1 MKFIIELL
9 GSPCEQFKSIGNDV
23 NAAEQ
28 WLIQQWS
35 PCFNVSHNK
44 QPTPRPPAYFPPN
57 ARLRCSRSLNK
68 LIREAERAVKYDSRL
83 CQITAPVL
91 EGYLSPNH
99 TVAAAAGLD
108 VDCQ

>member
-44 QPTPRPPAYFPPN
+44 QPTPLPPAYFPPN
-57 ARLRCSRSLNK
+57 ARLQCSRSLNK
-68 LIREAERAVKYDSRL
+68 LIREAERAVKYDQSR
-83 CQITAPVL
+83 V
-91 EGYLSPNH
+91 SRRSF
-99 TVAAAAGLD
+99 
-108 VDCQ
+108 